1 MFVLLLL
8 CFSNITHLA
17 VESVYYQEW
26 VTTLMMFDTLLLR
39 SVWSNLASLLSSLSL
54 RNNIV
59 CIHCDND

>member
-26 VTTLMMFDTLLLR
+26 VTTLMMFDILLLL
-39 SVWSNLASLLSSLSL
+39 SVWSNFSIIKFIVEKQHCVYSL
-54 RNNIV
+54 
-59 CIHCDND
+59 

>member
-59 CIHCDND
+59 CIHSDND